1 MSSFI
6 KNTFKKFRS
15 IFKPKHYNNTTKK
28 SNDNNTY
35 SWLLEFSKKV
45 VFVIFLIYIINYI
58 VCWVA
63 SFICGLKSWNIPYID
78 TFITSTN
85 ETTQIVLGGYL
96 FKAMAENIIK
106 VRNSN
111 SSNNNIDNIDNID
124 NINDDELMSDD
135 SDNNSSF

>member
-1 MSSFI
+1 MSSYI
-6 KNTFKKFRS
+6 KNIFRKFKNV
-15 IFKPKHYNNTTKK
+15 FKPKCYKNN
-28 SNDNNTY
+28 NDNNIY

-45 VFVIFLIYIINYI
+45 VFVIFVIYIINYV

-63 SFICGLKSWNIPYID
+63 SFVCGLKGVNIPYID

-111 SSNNNIDNIDNID
+111 SSNNDIDNVN
-124 NINDDELMSDD
+124 NDELMSDD

>member
-1 MSSFI
+1 M
-6 KNTFKKFRS
+6 KNIFRKFKN
-15 IFKPKHYNNTTKK
+15 IIKPKCCKNN
-28 SNDNNTY
+28 NDNNIY

-45 VFVIFLIYIINYI
+45 VFVIFVIYIINYV

-63 SFICGLKSWNIPYID
+63 SFVCGIKGWNIPYID

-111 SSNNNIDNIDNID
+111 SCNENMDNVDN
-124 NINDDELMSDD
+124 DELMSDN
-135 SDNNSSF
+135 SDDNSSF

>member
-1 MSSFI
+1 M
-6 KNTFKKFRS
+6 KNIFRKFKN
-15 IFKPKHYNNTTKK
+15 IFKPKCCKNN
-28 SNDNNTY
+28 NDNNIY

-45 VFVIFLIYIINYI
+45 VFVIFVIYIINYV

-63 SFICGLKSWNIPYID
+63 SFVCGIKGCNIPYID

-111 SSNNNIDNIDNID
+111 FSNKDMNNVNN
-124 NINDDELMSDD
+124 DELMSDN
-135 SDNNSSF
+135 SDDDSSF